1 MTFPK
6 EYPMKPPFIRIANP
20 VLKGAN
26 VQDSGA
32 ILLDLL
38 TQEDWKPC
46 YTIKL
51 LMVQLQ
57 CHLGQAEID
66 FEGNTDCYTEKNAR
80 NSFDAFTKLLY
91 EYGW

>member
-1 MTFPK
+1 
-6 EYPMKPPFIRIANP
+6 MKPPFIRIVNP

-38 TQEDWKPC
+38 TLEDWKPC

-51 LMVQLQ
+51 HYSWFNFKFHSLLN
-57 CHLGQAEID
+57 LI
-66 FEGNTDCYTEKNAR
+66 NTFY
-80 NSFDAFTKLLY
+80 KLHKKTHYINKQFLT
-91 EYGW
+91 